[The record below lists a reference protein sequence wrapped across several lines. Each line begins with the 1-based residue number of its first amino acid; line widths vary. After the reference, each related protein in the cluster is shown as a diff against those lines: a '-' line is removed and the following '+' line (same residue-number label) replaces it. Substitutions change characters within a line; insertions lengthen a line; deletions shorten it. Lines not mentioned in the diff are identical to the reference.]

1 MRYLIFLLSLF
12 LVSSC
17 RSQQKNEL
25 PSNADGN
32 TLLWEISGKDLKK
45 PSYLFGTFHMMCKD
59 DIRFSD
65 NLRKALSSSKEL
77 MLEMDMDDPSNTLGA
92 IFFINMKNG
101 KTLKDLYSAEEYKRL
116 EKYFKDSL
124 GTGLMMLQRMKP
136 NFLEAMLYPKMMPC
150 KTMSG
155 VEEELMKLAKTDKK
169 EITGLETIAFQA
181 SVFDSIPYDTQAR
194 DLLRTIDSIQ
204 NYRLYFDTMLHIY
217 KNQQLSQMEN
227 LFEKEPG
234 FEETKDVLLD
244 QRNRNWVGQLKS
256 ILPKKSIFIAVGA
269 GHLPGDQG
277 LISLL
282 KKEGYILRPIVNKGV
297 ANVKD

>member
-1 MRYLIFLLSLF
+1 MRYLIFIFSLF

-25 PSNADGN
+25 PSNTDGN
-32 TLLWEISGKDLKK
+32 TLLWEISGKDLKH

-59 DIRFSD
+59 DIRFSE
-65 NLRKALSSSKEL
+65 NLRKALTSSKEL
-77 MLEMDMDDPSNTLGA
+77 MLEMDLDDPSNTLGA

-101 KTLKDLYSAEEYKRL
+101 KTLKDLYSADEYKRL

-150 KTMSG
+150 RTMSG
-155 VEEELMKLAKTDKK
+155 VEEELMKLAKTSKK

-181 SVFDSIPYDTQAR
+181 SVFDSIPYDTQAK

-204 NYRLYFDTMLHIY
+204 NYRLYFDTMLNIY
-217 KNQQLSQMEN
+217 KNQQLSQMES

-234 FEETKDVLLD
+234 FEDTKDVLLN
-244 QRNRNWVGQLKS
+244 QRNKNWVVQLKS
-256 ILPKKSIFIAVGA
+256 IMPRKNIFIAVGA
-269 GHLPGDQG
+269 GHLPGEMG
-277 LISLL
+277 LIALL
-282 KKEGYILRPIVNKGV
+282 KKEGYTVRPIQNKGTT
-297 ANVKD
+297 NVKD